1 MLLEC
6 GRILLASATLRKPL
20 KYYMEFRTEIEPV
33 HFPFEITQKDK
44 FLNIGSCFSD
54 KFGNYLVDNKL
65 DCFSNPY
72 GVIFNPVSIFRLLN
86 SSISEVPVMN
96 RYLTEN
102 NGQWYHF
109 DYHSKLSDK
118 SSSGLARQLEDLHE
132 KVRNYLR
139 KTDYLVIT
147 LGTAFVYRL
156 KNNQHVVANCHKK
169 PSDLFDRELLTQK
182 EIGIRFRQFYEN
194 LKLFNPRIKIIF
206 TVSPVRHIKD
216 TLQGNN
222 LSKSLLR
229 LACHYFCQDFK
240 DVHYFPAYEI
250 LMDDLRDYRYYE
262 EDMIHVNETGQKY
275 VIEHFKNSAFS
286 EDLQQ
291 FIDQWQ
297 QVKSQ
302 LNHKPFQPESEAHQ
316 KFLKTLLNKLENLSS
331 TVDVGKEKE
340 LVKAQLI

>member
-1 MLLEC
+1 
-6 GRILLASATLRKPL
+6 
-20 KYYMEFRTEIEPV
+20 MEFRTEIEPV
-33 HFPFEITQKDK
+33 TFPFEISQNDK

-54 KFGNYLVDNKL
+54 KFGQYLKDNKL
-65 DCFSNPY
+65 ECLSNPY
-72 GVIFNPVSIFRLLN
+72 GVIFNPISIFRLLTN
-86 SSISEVPVMN
+86 SIDDQPVMN
-96 RYLTEN
+96 QYLIEN
-102 NGQWYHF
+102 NGHWYHF
-109 DYHSKLSDK
+109 DYHSKLSETSA
-118 SSSGLARQLEDLHE
+118 SSLTSQLEELH
-132 KVRNYLR
+132 KNVKNYLR

-169 PSDLFDRELLTQK
+169 PSNLFDKELLTQK
-182 EIGIRFRQFYEN
+182 EIGIRFRQFYEK
-194 LKLFNPRIKIIF
+194 LKLFNPKIKIIF

-229 LACHYFCQDFK
+229 LGTHYFCQDFK

-275 VIEHFKNSAFS
+275 VIENFKESAFS
-286 EDLQQ
+286 PDLKV
-291 FIDQWQ
+291 FIDRWQ
-297 QVKSQ
+297 QVRSQ
-302 LNHKPFQPESEAHQ
+302 LKHRPFQPESEAHQ
-316 KFLKTLLNKLENLSS
+316 SFLKNLLNKLEHFGNL
-331 TVDVGKEKE
+331 VDVEKEKE